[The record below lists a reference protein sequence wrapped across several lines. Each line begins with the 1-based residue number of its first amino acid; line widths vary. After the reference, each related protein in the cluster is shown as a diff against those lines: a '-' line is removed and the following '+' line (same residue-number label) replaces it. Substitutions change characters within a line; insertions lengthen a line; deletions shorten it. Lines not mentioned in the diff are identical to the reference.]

1 VYNRSVEAI
10 LLTRIPDWTRT
21 GKFAFVVL
29 KMSMTW
35 NVLAGTLVRVDR
47 RTVLVDAAGPQ
58 IRIESVVR
66 DKGSVVSVWLL
77 MDTTIYRV

>member
-1 VYNRSVEAI
+1 M
-10 LLTRIPDWTRT
+10 LTRIPDWTRT

-47 RTVLVDAAGPQ
+47 RTVLVDAAGPR